1 MSDTDTQY
9 TTVDLVNYALSGDAL
24 KTANA
29 LDALLGPKIV
39 DAIQAKKVEVAQS
52 VYGTPPEASAEDQ
65 EQQSEPSEEEGS
77 TETEADADTSADAET
92 EEENENA

>member
-9 TTVDLVNYALSGDAL
+9 TTVDLVNYAIAGDAL
-24 KTANA
+24 NTANA
-29 LDALLGPKIV
+29 LDALLGPKII

-52 VYGTPPEASAEDQ
+52 VYGTPPEAPVEDQ
-65 EQQSEPSEEEGS
+65 EQQAEPTDDGS
-77 TETEADADTSADAET
+77 TETEVGAEDPAAIEP